1 MKTRTSQVNVPHLSR
16 GSVLNDLGFSPAE
29 SLELH
34 VKAEIYRELIQY
46 IRQEGYSQQELAV
59 KLGIHQP
66 DVSNLLNGR
75 VSKFSVTKL
84 IKLAAKLDL
93 GAEVRLTQP
102 KRPSSSGT
110 GNSRAKRPRKP
121 LACA

>member
-1 MKTRTSQVNVPHLSR
+1 MKRKTSEANSPHLSR

-29 SLELH
+29 SLELQ

-46 IRQEGYSQQELAV
+46 IRQEGFSQQELGV

-66 DVSNLLNGR
+66 DVSNLLNGK

-84 IKLAAKLDL
+84 IKLAARLDL
-93 GAEVRLTQP
+93 GAEVRLTKL
-102 KRPSSSGT
+102 KRANSSST
-110 GNSRAKRPRKP
+110 LSSRTRRPRKA
-121 LACA
+121 LARA